1 MRVDIL
7 GIGFDDVTLAQAVT
21 NAREIIDADKKAYI
35 VTPNPEIVWRART
48 DGALKAALEG
58 AFLVL
63 PDGVGITMGAKI
75 MGTPLSARIP
85 GIDFASALLTSLAA
99 GAGRIF
105 LLGAKAEVVTEA
117 AKRLE
122 RDYPGIIIAGTH
134 DGYFSDDERVVG
146 QINETCSDV
155 IFVCLGSPKQELW
168 MAENLQRLS
177 VNLCIGLGGSLDV
190 FAGVAKRA
198 PKAFRVLGL
207 EWFYRL
213 IKQPSRIKRMIKLP
227 LFMLAV
233 IGRRITGKAKKAKSV

>member
-7 GIGFDDVTLAQAVT
+7 GIGFNDIALAHAVA
-21 NAREIIDADKKAYI
+21 NAREIINTEKKAYI
-35 VTPNPEIVWRART
+35 VTPNPEIVWTARSH
-48 DGALKAALEG
+48 DALKAALEG

-63 PDGVGITMGAKI
+63 PDGVGVTLGAKI
-75 MGTPLSARIP
+75 LGTPLTERIP
-85 GIDFASALLTSLAA
+85 GIDFASALLKSIAA
-99 GAGRIF
+99 DARRIF
-105 LLGAKAEVVTEA
+105 LLGARPEVVTEA

-134 DGYFSDDERVVG
+134 DGYFSDDEQVVG
-146 QINETCSDV
+146 QINETCPDV

-168 MAENLQRLS
+168 MAENLNRLS

-213 IKQPSRIKRMIKLP
+213 IRQPSRIKRMIKLP
-227 LFMLAV
+227 LFLLVV
-233 IGRRITGKAKKAKSV
+233 IGRRITGKANKTESV